1 MQPTRRYVL
10 QHGEGIIGDFL
21 DSRLNKRPKVVQT
34 YLNTYGN
41 NIIRRIIISRTPVQ
55 GFVQSALNTMTMG
68 EWSRNKARLNF
79 DDVYHLFAL
88 FELDNGVVLR
98 IEKNSRVSIMKGNR
112 TLGDTMKY
120 VDGVNNTLTQMFE
133 KAEKLVGLKDLYRYD
148 AFTNNC
154 QAFIYTLLR
163 AVDKGTNELREY
175 IMQDPDQLVQ
185 SNSIKKTANVVTDMD
200 AFVNYVIKGG
210 KRKTPTKRKT
220 VTKRKTNRKK
230 V

>member
-1 MQPTRRYVL
+1 MPPRRR
-10 QHGEGIIGDFL
+10 QHGEGFVGDYL

-133 KAEKLVGLKDLYRYD
+133 KAEKLIGLKDLYRYD
-148 AFTNNC
+148 AFQNNC
-154 QAFIYTLLR
+154 QAFIFTLLR

-185 SNSIKKTANVVTDMD
+185 SNTIKKTANVVTDMD

-220 VTKRKTNRKK
+220 ATKRKTNRKK
-230 V
+230 VY

>member
-41 NIIRRIIISRTPVQ
+41 NIIHRIIISRTPVQ
-55 GFVQSALNTMTMG
+55 GFVQGALNAMTFG
-68 EWSRNKARLNF
+68 AWSQNKARLNF

-88 FELDNGVVLR
+88 FELDNGVILR
-98 IEKNSRVSIMKGNR
+98 IEKNSRVSIQKNNR
-112 TLGDTMKY
+112 TLGDTMKN
-120 VDGVNNTLTQMFE
+120 VDGVNNTLNQMFE
-133 KAEKLVGLKDLYRYD
+133 KAEKLIGLKDLYRYD

-163 AVDKGTNELREY
+163 AVDKGTNELKEY
-175 IMQDPDQLVQ
+175 IMQDPD
-185 SNSIKKTANVVTDMD
+185 N
-200 AFVNYVIKGG
+200 
-210 KRKTPTKRKT
+210 
-220 VTKRKTNRKK
+220 
-230 V
+230 